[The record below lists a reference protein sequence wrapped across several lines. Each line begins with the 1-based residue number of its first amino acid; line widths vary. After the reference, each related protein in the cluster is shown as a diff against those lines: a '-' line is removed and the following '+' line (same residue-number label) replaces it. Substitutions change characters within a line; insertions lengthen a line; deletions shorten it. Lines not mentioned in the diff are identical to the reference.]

1 MYKYLQGSDIAWPTS
16 FDNEALGHRIIY
28 LATVGMALLIARY
41 ENNNVDRVWRYA
53 KMACARPIYS
63 GNMDLGFGPSN
74 SLNGEDHRGTKRSS
88 LGELIR
94 SSVYLS

>member
-28 LATVGMALLIARY
+28 LATVGMALIARY

-53 KMACARPIYS
+53 KWHVLDLSTQATWTQASAHQTLSMEKTIEAR
-63 GNMDLGFGPSN
+63 
-74 SLNGEDHRGTKRSS
+74 
-88 LGELIR
+88 
-94 SSVYLS
+94 SVQALES